1 MFQTAKHSHDAAR
14 KQDSVQ
20 SRLACS
26 SPHGRGPALAQARQ
40 ESAQVRQD
48 SPRTKQDA
56 SQTKQTLL
64 SDYGIS
70 SSPRAE
76 ERRRSS
82 GSAEG
87 SAAKRRAG
95 CRCGNA
101 TQWPGKLTCCGQR
114 CPCYVDA
121 LACTDCRCRGCRN
134 PHLPGGGKA
143 RPALPYPHTVQL
155 VYPLARDQRATVRI
169 PVSLANTQPINLKG
183 LDLSN
188 LPILNLDPATGPS
201 GALSVIALASTPAGK
216 GGKP

>member
-1 MFQTAKHSHDAAR
+1 MFQTAKPSLEAAS
-14 KQDSVQ
+14 KQESVQ
-20 SRLACS
+20 T
-26 SPHGRGPALAQARQ
+26 SPAGPSPQGKAPDRPNL
-40 ESAQVRQD
+40 EISKED
-48 SPRTKQDA
+48 LPRTKQETP
-56 SQTKQTLL
+56 QTKQTLL

-70 SSPRAE
+70 SIPRPE

-82 GSAEG
+82 GSSEG
-87 SAAKRRAG
+87 PAAKRRAG

-114 CPCYVDA
+114 CPCYVEA

-143 RPALPYPHTVQL
+143 RPGLPYPHTLQV

-183 LDLSN
+183 LDLTN
-188 LPILNLDPATGPS
+188 LPILNLEPAASSS
-201 GALSVIALASTPAGK
+201 GSVSVSVSLSNTPLGK
-216 GGKP
+216 GRKA